1 MRSFGIFCQ
10 KEGGSHPICR
20 DVIGDIIHYFTFM
33 SSKLTLFALF
43 SIFRHYSL
51 FFQKYENNVITLYT
65 FQNFRLFSTISAGE
79 IGSQGS
85 WPLASCSQL
94 RASSRERWAVC
105 PSRPYLYGRARICVV
120 QAQRVIELFGKKVNN
135 ALNVHKITKRRPK
148 LKKIPYF
155 RPYNARIFAKNVPVF
170 LQKWA
175 RRKNWAHWISSQG
188 SFRQRFSRLQ
198 QC

>member
-1 MRSFGIFCQ
+1 MKSGRRANRFKFPETFFTIFWKGGFSANPKNPYQKKMRSFGIFCQ
-10 KEGGSHPICR
+10 KEGGGSHPICR

-135 ALNVHKITKRRPK
+135 ALNVH
-148 LKKIPYF
+148 
-155 RPYNARIFAKNVPVF
+155 
-170 LQKWA
+170 
-175 RRKNWAHWISSQG
+175 
-188 SFRQRFSRLQ
+188 
-198 QC
+198 